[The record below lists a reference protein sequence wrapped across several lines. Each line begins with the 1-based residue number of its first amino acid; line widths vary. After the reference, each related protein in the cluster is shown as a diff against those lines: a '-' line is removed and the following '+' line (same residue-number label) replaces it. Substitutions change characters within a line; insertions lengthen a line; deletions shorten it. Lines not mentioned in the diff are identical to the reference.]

1 MATNSNNQSFL
12 NKSRL
17 DKFLMVFQIPQALK
31 KIDSK
36 TERRTFNLNEDSFQ
50 FSVYGSVV
58 PEITVPSIQ
67 IGYAGSNLY
76 NSSHA
81 KEPYPPVTVNFT
93 VDNEFNNYWTIYKWL
108 DLMHDEKEGLYDV
121 DGLSID
127 ERFASYQTDMTL
139 YGLDEYDNKRIEFTY
154 TKAFPINVGAMNYN
168 YRDSSEIESSMTFVY
183 SQIHSKLINY

>member
-17 DKFLMVFQIPQALK
+17 DKFIMVFQVPQALK
-31 KIDSK
+31 KIESK
-36 TERRTFNLNEDSFQ
+36 TERRTYNLNEDAFQ

-76 NSSHA
+76 NSAHA

-121 DGLSID
+121 DDLSID

-139 YGLDEYDNKRIEFTY
+139 YDLDEYDNKRIEFTY

>member
-17 DKFLMVFQIPQALK
+17 DKFIMVFQVPQALK

-36 TERRTFNLNEDSFQ
+36 TERRTYNLSEDAFQ

-76 NSSHA
+76 NSAHA

-121 DGLSID
+121 DDLSID

-139 YGLDEYDNKRIEFTY
+139 YGLDEYDNKRIEFVY

-183 SQIHSKLINY
+183 SQIHSKLINT

>member
-36 TERRTFNLNEDSFQ
+36 TERRTFNLNEDAFQ

>member
-36 TERRTFNLNEDSFQ
+36 TERRTFNLNEDAFQ

-93 VDNEFNNYWTIYKWL
+93 VDNEVNNYWTIYKWL

-154 TKAFPINVGAMNYN
+154 TKAFPINVGARNYN

>member
-17 DKFLMVFQIPQALK
+17 DKFIMVFQVPQALK
-31 KIDSK
+31 KIESK
-36 TERRTFNLNEDSFQ
+36 TERRTYNLNEDAFQ

-76 NSSHA
+76 NSAHA

-121 DGLSID
+121 DDLSID

-183 SQIHSKLINY
+183 SQIHSKLINT